1 MESRQIAAV
10 EIVPRAEFRHRY
22 GWGYRVGAGGLWG
35 GFGLLVTSR
44 ESVAM
49 YVSRTDR
56 FVLVRLRAGR
66 SLLLTPAEPERFV
79 AALQSAAA
87 A

>member
-1 MESRQIAAV
+1 M
-10 EIVPRAEFRHRY
+10 
-22 GWGYRVGAGGLWG
+22 GAGGLWG

>member
-1 MESRQIAAV
+1 
-10 EIVPRAEFRHRY
+10 
-22 GWGYRVGAGGLWG
+22 
-35 GFGLLVTSR
+35 
-44 ESVAM
+44 M

-56 FVLVRLRAGR
+56 FIIVRLRTER

>member
-1 MESRQIAAV
+1 LGLSRG
-10 EIVPRAEFRHRY
+10 RR
-22 GWGYRVGAGGLWG
+22 GLWG
-35 GFGLLVTSR
+35 GFGLLVASR
-44 ESVAM
+44 ESFAM

>member
-1 MESRQIAAV
+1 
-10 EIVPRAEFRHRY
+10 
-22 GWGYRVGAGGLWG
+22 
-35 GFGLLVTSR
+35 
-44 ESVAM
+44 M
-49 YVSRTDR
+49 YVSRRDR

-66 SLLLTPAEPERFV
+66 SLLLTSAEPERFV

>member
-1 MESRQIAAV
+1 LGLSRG
-10 EIVPRAEFRHRY
+10 RR
-22 GWGYRVGAGGLWG
+22 GLWG

-44 ESVAM
+44 ESFAT

-56 FVLVRLRAGR
+56 FVLVRLRAER